1 MTKET
6 HSSGGY
12 LLAAITFSTFSNVY
26 LDNYNTL
33 YKLMLFFIYFQFAN
47 LGSML
52 PDLDTRKSY
61 ISKKW
66 PYLSKFIS
74 KRSKHRGFTHS
85 LLFLLILA
93 GFLKLIVL
101 ICEKNIILICSS
113 YGMLCGYAS
122 HIILDIFTYEGV
134 DLFFPLGFHFKLSRL
149 KTSSKGERY
158 VNKIIKFISIN
169 LILYNLYFLLN
180 LKL

>member
-12 LLAAITFSTFSNVY
+12 LFIALTFFKFNSIY
-26 LDNYNTL
+26 LNNYNIL
-33 YKLMLFFIYFQFAN
+33 YKLILFAICFQSAN

-74 KRSKHRGFTHS
+74 KRCKHRGFTHS
-85 LLFLLILA
+85 LLILLILLQ
-93 GFLKLIVL
+93 FLKLIIL
-101 ICEKNIILICSS
+101 IGENNIILICIS
-113 YGMLCGYAS
+113 YGILTGYTS
-122 HIILDIFTYEGV
+122 HIILDAFTYEGV
-134 DLFFPLGFHFKLSRL
+134 DLFFPLGFNLKLSRL

-158 VNKIIKFISIN
+158 VYKIIKFISIN
-169 LILYNLYFLLN
+169 LILYNLYMLLE
-180 LKL
+180 LKI

>member
-12 LLAAITFSTFSNVY
+12 LLTALTFSSFASLY
-26 LDNYNTL
+26 LENYSIL
-33 YKLMLFFIYFQFAN
+33 YKLILFSICFGFAN
-47 LGSML
+47 LGALL

-74 KRSKHRGFTHS
+74 KRCKHRGFTHS
-85 LLFLLILA
+85 LLFLIILA
-93 GFLKLIVL
+93 EILKIIILIG
-101 ICEKNIILICSS
+101 ENNIILICAS
-113 YGMLCGYAS
+113 YGIFSGYVS
-122 HIILDIFTYEGV
+122 HIILDAFTYEGV
-134 DLFFPLGFHFKLSRL
+134 DLFFPLGFNLKLSRL
-149 KTSSKGERY
+149 KTSSKSEKHVYR
-158 VNKIIKFISIN
+158 ILKFISIN
-169 LILYNLYFLLN
+169 LILYNLYMLLQ

>member
-6 HSSGGY
+6 HSSGGS
-12 LLAAITFSTFSNVY
+12 LLAALTFSAFSNVY

-66 PYLSKFIS
+66 PHLSKFIS
-74 KRSKHRGFTHS
+74 KRCKHRGFTHS
-85 LLFLLILA
+85 LLFLLILSE
-93 GFLKLIVL
+93 FFKLIVL
-101 ICEKNIILICSS
+101 IGEKNIILICFS
-113 YGMLCGYAS
+113 YGIFCGYAS
-122 HIILDIFTYEGV
+122 HIMLDMFTYEGV
-134 DLFFPLGFHFKLSRL
+134 DLFFPLGFNFKLSRL

-158 VNKIIKFISIN
+158 VNKVIKFISIN
-169 LILYNLYFLLN
+169 LIFYNLYYLLN
-180 LKL
+180 IKL